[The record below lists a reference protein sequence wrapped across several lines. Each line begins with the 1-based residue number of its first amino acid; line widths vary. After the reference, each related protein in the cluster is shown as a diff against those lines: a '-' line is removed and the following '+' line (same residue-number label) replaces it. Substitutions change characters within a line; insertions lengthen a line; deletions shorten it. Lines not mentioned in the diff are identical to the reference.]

1 MFKRYYSVK
10 EGKDDNGNT
19 VYYPGFRTLG
29 SLYIWNYFVYT
40 KYFGVTGSSIFKFG
54 GFFNLGS
61 AYGFKS
67 REEAENFIKSCEIS
81 DKVAE

>member
-1 MFKRYYSVK
+1 MIMGILYIILDL
-10 EGKDDNGNT
+10 EHQEA
-19 VYYPGFRTLG
+19 
-29 SLYIWNYFVYT
+29 YIWNYFVYT